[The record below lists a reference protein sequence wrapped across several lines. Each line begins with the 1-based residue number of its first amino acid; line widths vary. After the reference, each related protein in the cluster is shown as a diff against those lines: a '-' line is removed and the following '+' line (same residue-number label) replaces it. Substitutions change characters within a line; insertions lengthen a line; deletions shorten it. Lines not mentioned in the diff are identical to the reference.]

1 MATVI
6 DALVVTL
13 GLDPKGVQKGQ
24 KEADTS
30 FGKVKSSAQNMGKSV
45 DAAATSGAQ
54 AIRTMSR
61 EALSF
66 FAVLTAG
73 KSLKAFVQDNT
84 RSNVALG
91 NLSRNLGVSAQ
102 SLGAWQKVAQSFG
115 GTAEDVSG
123 SMQSLVSQFQTVE
136 GRTNL
141 ALTFGQMGVRLQG
154 ANGQLRDMNEMLP
167 DLARAAQR
175 LGPQMFSALGSQAGL
190 SQGFINMLEQGPQ
203 KIEAMYAALKKYAPT
218 KADTQASGQLMMD
231 WTKLTAQSEA
241 FGRTIMTS
249 LTPELHHLLSLVSGL
264 VDKYQDTI
272 RTHIDD
278 YVKRIGDA
286 VEAVD
291 WKSVGDQIKQMWDYL
306 RSIDWKAVGDGIK
319 SFASGA
325 NTAAQAVGGWSEAVR
340 ILFDLWLGSKFIKV
354 IAAVRQFAALGGFGA
369 KGAQGALGIGGGV
382 LGGVLA
388 TGASGAFAT
397 YQGLKL
403 IQEIDHDTSD
413 EGKQENRRK
422 IYNRHDP
429 YYSSNRYTD
438 LEQAQRRQALTE
450 YGTKTLH
457 LDPKEVADLI
467 KRIQEQSGFN
477 TQAIG
482 NNGRTVGMFQWGQ
495 DEENWIEQ
503 QSGQSAMSM
512 SAEDQM
518 KWDVAA
524 RQPGGYVPRGVR
536 NNNPGNLEYQGQRG
550 ARMETGV
557 ARPRYAAFPTMEAG
571 IQALRDQL
579 VLYKSRGID
588 SVDAIISKYAPK
600 EENDTAAYIAQL
612 SRHMGVSPDAHLDLR
627 NPAIQKQM
635 IAGIAG
641 VEIGHGQISQAQID
655 RALSMGQNRGGNYN
669 DTLTA
674 QIYSKAMGKAAHDSA
689 RAAVDATAQNLQA
702 AQDNSTSNST
712 VNNNAHITGNY
723 HMVFNG
729 ADPQTTRRAVEDSH
743 SNLARQ
749 ANSAFPA

>member
-13 GLDPKGVQKGQ
+13 GLDPKGVKKGQ

-30 FGKVKSSAQNMGKSV
+30 FSKVKTSAQNMGKGV

-54 AIRTMSR
+54 ALRTMSR

-91 NLSRNLGVSAQ
+91 NMSRNLGVSAQ

-141 ALTFGQMGVRLQG
+141 GMTFGQMGVRLQG
-154 ANGQLRDMNEMLP
+154 ANGQLRNMNEMLP

-190 SQGFINMLEQGPQ
+190 SQGFINMLEQGPE

-249 LTPELHHLLSLVSGL
+249 LTPELHDMMQWVSSMIDQNQGWIRQ
-264 VDKYQDTI
+264 DIPKYA
-272 RTHIDD
+272 
-278 YVKRIGDA
+278 KEIGDGIKSI
-286 VEAVD
+286 D
-291 WKSVGDQIKQMWDYL
+291 WKTVGADIKALWDYL

-340 ILFDLWLGSKFIKV
+340 ILFDLWLGAQFIRV
-354 IAAVRQFAALGGFGA
+354 IAAVRKLAVATGVGMS
-369 KGAQGALGIGGGV
+369 GAQKLMGISPGGAL
-382 LGGVLA
+382 A
-388 TGASGAFAT
+388 GAAAFAG
-397 YQGLKL
+397 YEGYEAYK
-403 IQEIDHDTSD
+403 EISHNASD
-413 EGKQENRRK
+413 EGKMQNRRD
-422 IYNRHDP
+422 IYNRHDR
-429 YYSSNRYTD
+429 YYSANRYSQ
-438 LEQAQRRQALTE
+438 LEQNQIQHALYGYGVGSLHRDPRDVAAMLAQFKAE
-450 YGTKTLH
+450 
-457 LDPKEVADLI
+457 
-467 KRIQEQSGFN
+467 SGFN

-482 NNGRTVGMFQWGQ
+482 DNGSAIGMAQWHS
-495 DEENWIEQ
+495 DREKWIEQ
-503 QSGQSAMSM
+503 QAGKSITDMSPQ
-512 SAEDQM
+512 EQM
-518 KWDVAA
+518 KWAFAELDKRRQSNMGNDLTAAQRARILTAKYETPADIPGQSYARATMAA
-524 RQPGGYVPRGVR
+524 RIYAG
-536 NNNPGNLEYQGQRG
+536 
-550 ARMETGV
+550 ETGKAIEAV
-557 ARPRYAAFPTMEAG
+557 AQENAK
-571 IQALRDQL
+571 AL
-579 VLYKSRGID
+579 VAS
-588 SVDAIISKYAPK
+588 
-600 EENDTAAYIAQL
+600 TAESI
-612 SRHMGVSPDAHLDLR
+612 R
-627 NPAIQKQM
+627 
-635 IAGIAG
+635 
-641 VEIGHGQISQAQID
+641 
-655 RALSMGQNRGGNYN
+655 
-669 DTLTA
+669 
-674 QIYSKAMGKAAHDSA
+674 
-689 RAAVDATAQNLQA
+689 A

-712 VNNNAHITGNY
+712 VNNSNSHITGTYNIT
-723 HMVFNG
+723 VNG
-729 ADPQTTRRAVEDSH
+729 ADPAPIKQAVMDSH

-749 ANSAFPA
+749 ANGAFPA